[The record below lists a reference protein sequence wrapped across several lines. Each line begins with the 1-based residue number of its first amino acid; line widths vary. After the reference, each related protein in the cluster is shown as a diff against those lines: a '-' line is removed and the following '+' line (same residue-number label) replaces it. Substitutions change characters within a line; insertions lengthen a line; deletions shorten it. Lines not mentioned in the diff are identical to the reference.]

1 MKTNK
6 TLIISILVIL
16 LITAGAGYYILVA
29 NNSTASNEA
38 NVTSTEPVQEII
50 PTIDPVDL
58 GVKLSLRSDK
68 RAVKFEIA
76 NIKDI
81 TSVDY
86 EVTYLAQGTIPRGM
100 IGTIEVQP
108 GDKKIETKYLDLGS
122 CSSGKCKYDEGVTS
136 IKLVLKISKSDGNTY
151 SSEKSLDLSE

>member
-6 TLIISILVIL
+6 TLIISVLVIL

-29 NNSTASNEA
+29 NKSTASNEA
-38 NVTSTEPVQEII
+38 NITSTESAQEII

-58 GVKLSLRSDK
+58 GVKLTLRSDK
-68 RAVKFEIA
+68 RAVKFEIT

-100 IGTIEVQP
+100 IGTIEAQP